1 MTPTSPHLLTLLPSH
16 RRLTPPS
23 LPPLSLPIDESM
35 ACSHAT
41 FVAHN
46 VRFDSR
52 FLEAEFARAGIPIPD
67 NWRFFDSLEFSRKIL
82 GKDAVKSFSLQN
94 LNRHFDLPPPQK
106 DHRAAD
112 DVATLIQVFETIVA
126 RTTSDRVVKL
136 IHDQRIRV
144 EPRQATMAPP
154 EQPTTPRPPPP
165 PPSAT
170 SFAPEASLREAK
182 AEASK
187 QLPELPRFSKRGV
200 DPLQRRAAKTPWA
213 EAGEEGGP
221 TMETEG
227 SGPLREEAEVGE
239 RAMEFLTSGIPM
251 ASLNS
256 FTPLQ
261 KQQQLEAGF
270 DTLASLLQHYPRDYL
285 LYSGEWKDNDFI
297 CSQGRVA
304 QCKSFASGKKG
315 FVEAE
320 VRCENGNV
328 VKIKQ
333 WYHFRSGA
341 LAQRALRGIVSR

>member
-1 MTPTSPHLLTLLPSH
+1 MK
-16 RRLTPPS
+16 
-23 LPPLSLPIDESM
+23 
-35 ACSHAT
+35 CSHAT

-52 FLEAEFARAGIPIPD
+52 FLEAEFARAGISIPD

-94 LNRHFDLPPPQK
+94 LNRYFNLPPPQR

-112 DVATLIQVFETIVA
+112 DVTTLIQVFESIIA
-126 RTTSDRVVKL
+126 QTTSDRVVKL
-136 IHDQRIRV
+136 IHDNRIRV
-144 EPRQATMAPP
+144 ETK
-154 EQPTTPRPPPP
+154 PTTMDPPGQPPTARPA
-165 PPSAT
+165 PSPSTT
-170 SFAPEASLREAK
+170 SFAPQPSSREAN
-182 AEASK
+182 AEISK
-187 QLPELPRFSKRGV
+187 QLPEPPQFSKRGM
-200 DPLQRRAAKTPWA
+200 DPLQRRVAKTSWTKG
-213 EAGEEGGP
+213 GEEGGP
-221 TMETEG
+221 TMETERPR
-227 SGPLREEAEVGE
+227 PLKGEAEVGE

-251 ASLNS
+251 ASISS

-285 LYSGEWKDNDFI
+285 LYSGEWKDKDFI
-297 CSQGRVA
+297 CSQGRVS

-333 WYHFRSGA
+333 WYHFRSSA